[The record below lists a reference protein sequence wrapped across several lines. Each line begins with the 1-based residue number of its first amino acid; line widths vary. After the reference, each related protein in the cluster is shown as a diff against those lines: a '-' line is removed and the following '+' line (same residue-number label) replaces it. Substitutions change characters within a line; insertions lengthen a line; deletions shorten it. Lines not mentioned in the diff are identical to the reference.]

1 MYKVM
6 YKDAH
11 QYVADRDGVFY
22 YVRRVPLDVRQ
33 HYASSRISFSLRTKS
48 HQSALR
54 AARSVTQRLDDY
66 WLGLRLQQMDIP
78 AIHLVQVGTTI
89 DNSPSIMEAV
99 ELYLSINGKEGTTFK
114 RTARRNAEYVAKA
127 IGNKPIASFSSS
139 DAAQFRDWCVEQGM
153 TISTVKRV
161 FGSVR
166 AIINL
171 VMREHGI
178 KGSNAFSGTFMP
190 DRGDASTR
198 QPIPT
203 DKLITIQ
210 RRCQTT
216 DDEPRWLVALISDTG
231 MRLSEAAGLA
241 REDIVLD
248 ADIPHVIIR
257 PQPWRRLKTKGSERT
272 VPLVGAS
279 LWAARR
285 AVEASQHSPYLF
297 PRYCNDK
304 GCKANSASAALNKW
318 LKQTIGDGYVMHS
331 FRHSMRDRL
340 RAVSCPSE
348 MIDQIGGWSKRSV
361 GEGYGEGF
369 TLDNIRKQMELLNS
383 WVLECSSSGLWLEK
397 F

>member
-1 MYKVM
+1 MYKAM

-33 HYASSRISFSLRTKS
+33 HYVSSRISFSLRTKS

-139 DAAQFRDWCVEQGM
+139 NAAQFRDWCVEQGM

-178 KGSNAFSGTFMP
+178 KGSNAFSGSFMP

-216 DDEPRWLVALISDTG
+216 DDEPRWLAALISDTG

-241 REDIVLD
+241 REDIALD
-248 ADIPHVIIR
+248 ADIPHVIIH
-257 PQPWRRLKTKGSERT
+257 PHP
-272 VPLVGAS
+272 
-279 LWAARR
+279 
-285 AVEASQHSPYLF
+285 
-297 PRYCNDK
+297 
-304 GCKANSASAALNKW
+304 
-318 LKQTIGDGYVMHS
+318 
-331 FRHSMRDRL
+331 
-340 RAVSCPSE
+340 
-348 MIDQIGGWSKRSV
+348 
-361 GEGYGEGF
+361 
-369 TLDNIRKQMELLNS
+369 
-383 WVLECSSSGLWLEK
+383 
-397 F
+397 

>member
-1 MYKVM
+1 MYRVRNISSPHHVM
-6 YKDAH
+6 NRAGIY
-11 QYVADRDGVFY
+11 Y
-22 YVRRVPLDVRQ
+22 YVRRIPADLKQ
-33 HYASSRISFSLRTKS
+33 HYSVKRLCFSLRTKS
-48 HQSALR
+48 HSQAMRTAS
-54 AARSVTQRLDDY
+54 SVHQRLEDY

-78 AIHLVQVGTTI
+78 AIHLVRTDDVEDT
-89 DNSPSIMEAV
+89 SPLMMDAV
-99 ELYLSINGKEGTTFK
+99 EMYLSIKGKDDRTFI
-114 RTARRNAEYVAKA
+114 RTARRNGEYVSKVL
-127 IGNKPIASFSSS
+127 GNRPITSYSSS
-139 DAAQFRDWCVEQGM
+139 EAAQFSDWCFEQGM
-153 TISTVKRV
+153 NINTVKRV
-161 FGSVR
+161 FASVR
-166 AIINL
+166 SIINL
-171 VMREHGI
+171 TMREHGI
-178 KGSNAFSGTFMP
+178 EGSNAFSGTFMP

-203 DKLITIQ
+203 DKLRTIQ
-210 RRCQTT
+210 QRCQTT

-257 PQPWRRLKTKGSERT
+257 PHPWRRLKTKGSERT
-272 VPLVGAS
+272 LPLVGCS
-279 LWAARR
+279 LWAAER

-340 RAVSCPSE
+340 RAVNCPSE

-369 TLDNIRKQMELLNS
+369 ETMNWLSKFGLNLGEL
-383 WVLECSSSGLWLEK
+383 
-397 F
+397 